1 MKAYTIISIYLT
13 TFSKRFLISSISNS
27 CLLTMSLISSTT
39 VTGMDDDLDC
49 NVSELLATIPSVD
62 NVKLPNLEKI

>member
-1 MKAYTIISIYLT
+1 
-13 TFSKRFLISSISNS
+13 
-27 CLLTMSLISSTT
+27 MSLISSTT

-62 NVKLPNLEKI
+62 NVKLPNLEKIKIIWQSQQSGQRNL